1 MISLQS
7 VCVWQR
13 DHDGKKD
20 IVISLENPADL
31 NVQCK
36 WMRTSTKASHLMQVS
51 ELVSLDKIYT
61 YVYNSEKNVDVKIEH
76 ASRHLSSPV
85 GGMVIY
91 GRDL

>member
-1 MISLQS
+1 
-7 VCVWQR
+7 
-13 DHDGKKD
+13 
-20 IVISLENPADL
+20 
-31 NVQCK
+31 
-36 WMRTSTKASHLMQVS
+36 MQVS